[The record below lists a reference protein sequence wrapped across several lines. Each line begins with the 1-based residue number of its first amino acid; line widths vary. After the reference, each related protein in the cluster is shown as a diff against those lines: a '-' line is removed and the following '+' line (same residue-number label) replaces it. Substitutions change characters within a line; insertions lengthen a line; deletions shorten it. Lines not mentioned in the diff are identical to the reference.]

1 MNHQNEKFDKI
12 YDNLRNHLLY
22 DTYIQEFSKALTEA
36 ITEGYDINYAPV
48 NHYYETLLMTAVSM
62 RGVSSDMCLCL
73 LDHGAD
79 PNLTD
84 RLGQNCLALAA
95 FYRDSGKE
103 DDLLLQRILEL
114 TKDINAKDVNGRT
127 AFNAFLAGHIILHNY
142 GDNYEDKLLM
152 LLEAGLEC
160 PLSELERTKKEYAH
174 DRAIVARA
182 DRIQAY
188 IERYNKQKELER
200 ETLESGLNEFMR

>member
-1 MNHQNEKFDKI
+1 M
-12 YDNLRNHLLY
+12 Y
-22 DTYIQEFSKALTEA
+22 AL
-36 ITEGYDINYAPV
+36 
-48 NHYYETLLMTAVSM
+48 SM
-62 RGVSSDMCLCL
+62 RGILPAHCMCL

-79 PNLTD
+79 PNLTN
-84 RLGQNCLALAA
+84 RLGQNCLALTA
-95 FYRDSGKE
+95 FFRDSGKE

-114 TKDINAKDVNGRT
+114 TKDVNMKDVNGRT

-160 PLSELERTKKEYAH
+160 PLSDLEQTKKEYAH
-174 DRAIVARA
+174 DRDIVSRA

-188 IERYNKQKELER
+188 IERDNKQKELER
-200 ETLESGLNEFMR
+200 EALASGLNEFVR